1 MIKKKI
7 STNFEISVSQE
18 KDYRDQ
24 IRGREESVFMVE
36 EISKNAIWQENVFA
50 ITDKEPVI
58 LKLEKDSPMA
68 DGVHIFDVYHT
79 Y

>member
-36 EISKNAIWQENVFA
+36 GISKNAIWQENVFA
-50 ITDKEPVI
+50 VTDKEP
-58 LKLEKDSPMA
+58 LR
-68 DGVHIFDVYHT
+68 
-79 Y
+79 

>member
-36 EISKNAIWQENVFA
+36 GISKNAIWQENVFA
-50 ITDKEPVI
+50 VTDKEPVI
-58 LKLEKDSPMA
+58 LKLEKDSPLD
-68 DGVHIFDVYHT
+68 DGVHT
-79 Y
+79 

>member
-36 EISKNAIWQENVFA
+36 GISKNAIWQENVFA

-58 LKLEKDSPMA
+58 LKLEKDAPLA
-68 DGVHIFDVYHT
+68 DGVHT
-79 Y
+79 

>member
-50 ITDKEPVI
+50 VTDKEPVI
-58 LKLEKDSPMA
+58 LKLEKDAPLA

>member
-36 EISKNAIWQENVFA
+36 GISKNAIWQENVFA
-50 ITDKEPVI
+50 VTDKEPVI
-58 LKLEKDSPMA
+58 LKLEKDAPLA